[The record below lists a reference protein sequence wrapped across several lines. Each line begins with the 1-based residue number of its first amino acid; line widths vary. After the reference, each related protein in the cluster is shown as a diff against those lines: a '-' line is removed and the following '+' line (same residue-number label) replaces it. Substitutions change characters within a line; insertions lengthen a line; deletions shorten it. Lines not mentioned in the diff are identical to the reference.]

1 MAKLNDTE
9 IIRVINAMI
18 GDIEPRNGKQANRER
33 RDNQRTLMV
42 VTEQLISWL
51 VGNANHAADTD
62 IGREAEEFLQY
73 LAGEYFEEYNDEKWT
88 SD

>member
-51 VGNANHAADTD
+51 VNNANHAADTD

>member
-9 IIRVINAMI
+9 IIRVVDALI
-18 GDIEPRNGKQANRER
+18 GEIEPYYGKQANRER

-51 VGNANHAADTD
+51 VDNANHAADTD

-73 LAGEYFEEYNDEKWT
+73 LAGEYFEEYNDGKRT